1 MFLETTAAEGNSPV
15 GESRPVFV
23 VVFPSNAEHVEFRVN
38 LGGPPPKAKHSL
50 ATDSEPVP

>member
-1 MFLETTAAEGNSPV
+1 MTDLPA
-15 GESRPVFV
+15 V
-23 VVFPSNAEHVEFRVN
+23 VPSSTEPVEFRVN